1 MYSESLIKLALL
13 NQKVTQKALAA
24 QLKVS
29 PTQISK
35 WKSGEMMSLEMEDR
49 VRQLAGIGERSPNLV
64 YLTGGIEQADK
75 WNNLINYLAAEAME
89 DSETGYYTDI
99 LMRDEDYLADRT
111 IDILKEMGVKI
122 PSEFPAEITILSD
135 EIDQDSGPDLTDA
148 YEALMII
155 PIVNSI
161 STAFHS
167 ANDVYGFYA
176 AYISDL
182 LTFESTDFDPDDFTG
197 QVYSELLAISFAKTG
212 EQSQF
217 SPTFNNFAYD
227 TKKIL
232 TKLIDSI
239 KMLAMHN
246 NLPLKAELS
255 DLISGNSGWL
265 GHEAERESL
274 GFNSERIHPDIYMNE
289 ILCSHRLIHQVLPI
303 ICKKLGITPEELE
316 IDETKFTV

>member
-13 NQKVTQKALAA
+13 NQKGTQKALAA

-35 WKSGEMMSLEMEDR
+35 WKSGEMMSFEMEDR

-75 WNNLINYLAAEAME
+75 WNNLINYLAVNAIEQA
-89 DSETGYYTDI
+89 ETGYHTEI
-99 LMRDEDYLADRT
+99 LRREEDYLADRT
-111 IDILKEMGVKI
+111 INILKEMGVKI
-122 PSEFPAEITILSD
+122 PSEFPDEIIIPSD
-135 EIDQDSGPDLTDA
+135 EIDQYSDA
-148 YEALMII
+148 DYEALMII

-161 STAFHS
+161 STAFLS

-176 AYISDL
+176 AYISGL
-182 LTFESTDFDPDDFTG
+182 LAFEFTDFDPDDFTG

-274 GFNSERIHPDIYMNE
+274 GYNSERIHPDIYMNE

>member
-35 WKSGEMMSLEMEDR
+35 WKSGEMMSFEMEDR

-75 WNNLINYLAAEAME
+75 WNNLINYLAVNAIEQA
-89 DSETGYYTDI
+89 ETGYHTEI
-99 LMRDEDYLADRT
+99 LRREEDYLADRT
-111 IDILKEMGVKI
+111 INILKEMGVKI
-122 PSEFPAEITILSD
+122 PSEFPDEIIIPSD
-135 EIDQDSGPDLTDA
+135 EIDQYSDA
-148 YEALMII
+148 DHEALMII

-161 STAFHS
+161 STAFLS

-176 AYISDL
+176 AYISGL
-182 LTFESTDFDPDDFTG
+182 LAFEFTDFDPDDFTG

-265 GHEAERESL
+265 GHKAERESL
-274 GFNSERIHPDIYMNE
+274 GYNSERIHPDIYMNE

>member
-1 MYSESLIKLALL
+1 
-13 NQKVTQKALAA
+13 
-24 QLKVS
+24 
-29 PTQISK
+29 
-35 WKSGEMMSLEMEDR
+35 MMSFEMEDR

-75 WNNLINYLAAEAME
+75 WNNLINYLAVNAIEQAE
-89 DSETGYYTDI
+89 SGYHTEI
-99 LMRDEDYLADRT
+99 LRREEDYLADRT
-111 IDILKEMGVKI
+111 INILKEMGVKI
-122 PSEFPAEITILSD
+122 PSEFPDEIIIPSD
-135 EIDQDSGPDLTDA
+135 EIDQYSDA
-148 YEALMII
+148 DHEALMII

-161 STAFHS
+161 STAFLS

-176 AYISDL
+176 AYISGL
-182 LTFESTDFDPDDFTG
+182 LAFEFTDFDPDDFTG

>member
-13 NQKVTQKALAA
+13 NQKGTQKALAA

-35 WKSGEMMSLEMEDR
+35 WKSGEMMSFEMEDR

-75 WNNLINYLAAEAME
+75 WNNLINYLAVNAIEQA
-89 DSETGYYTDI
+89 ETGYHTEI
-99 LMRDEDYLADRT
+99 LRREEDYLADRT
-111 IDILKEMGVKI
+111 INILKEMGVKI
-122 PSEFPAEITILSD
+122 PSEFPDEIIIPSD
-135 EIDQDSGPDLTDA
+135 EIDQYSDA
-148 YEALMII
+148 DHEALMII

-161 STAFHS
+161 STAFLS

-176 AYISDL
+176 AYISGL
-182 LTFESTDFDPDDFTG
+182 LAFEFTDFDPDDFTG

-274 GFNSERIHPDIYMNE
+274 GYNSERIHPDIYMNE

>member
-13 NQKVTQKALAA
+13 NQKGTQKALAA

-35 WKSGEMMSLEMEDR
+35 WKSGEMMSFEMEDR

-75 WNNLINYLAAEAME
+75 WNNLINYLAVNAIEQA
-89 DSETGYYTDI
+89 ETGYHTEI
-99 LMRDEDYLADRT
+99 LRREEDYLADRT
-111 IDILKEMGVKI
+111 INILKEMGVKI
-122 PSEFPAEITILSD
+122 PSEFPDEIIIPSD
-135 EIDQDSGPDLTDA
+135 EIDQYSDA
-148 YEALMII
+148 DHEALMII

-161 STAFHS
+161 STAFLS

-176 AYISDL
+176 AYISGL
-182 LTFESTDFDPDDFTG
+182 LAFEFTDFDPDDFTG
-197 QVYSELLAISFAKTG
+197 QVYSELLALSFAKTG

-265 GHEAERESL
+265 GHKAERESL
-274 GFNSERIHPDIYMNE
+274 GYNSERIHPDIYMNE

>member
-13 NQKVTQKALAA
+13 NQKGTQKALAA

-35 WKSGEMMSLEMEDR
+35 WKSGEMMSFEMEDR

-75 WNNLINYLAAEAME
+75 WNNLINYLAVNAIEQA
-89 DSETGYYTDI
+89 ETGYHTEI
-99 LMRDEDYLADRT
+99 LRREEDYLADRT
-111 IDILKEMGVKI
+111 INILKEMGVKI
-122 PSEFPAEITILSD
+122 PSEFPDEIIIPSD
-135 EIDQDSGPDLTDA
+135 EIDQYSDA
-148 YEALMII
+148 DHEALMII

-161 STAFHS
+161 STAFLS

-176 AYISDL
+176 AYISGL
-182 LTFESTDFDPDDFTG
+182 LAFEFTDFDPDDFTG

-265 GHEAERESL
+265 GHKAERESL
-274 GFNSERIHPDIYMNE
+274 GYNSERIHPDIYMNE